1 MEFELS
7 PEPTPNFKMLR
18 RDLDVA
24 WPLHFNLFGII
35 FALLMLFTLTNLLN
49 LTVVKYQSFQRYRTF
64 LAVNILLTYFSLV
77 TSLKL
82 LVDPYD
88 SGEYYEIIDFR
99 GIIYIFHSLRFACLT
114 SSFCLI
120 EISIIEVAKLHAT
133 LVKSKRL
140 IFSVIVLQL
149 LFVMILSICLV
160 FMDNIKSLL
169 TICQGCT
176 LLFGLVVITVT
187 FYSTTKILRYSAK
200 STVLLHPNHKN
211 EKHAMSP
218 RFRDEDNNNILKT
231 ELEKSSSTMNRI
243 KQQADALKQT
253 LENKYLK
260 RITIISLI
268 TALFGLLL
276 SVQTLYSIISVYM
289 FSMENP
295 NSWRWYISQTF
306 GRLSEAGMVAA
317 MATIVQMRNK
327 NISAVLRKAYS
338 KVKRKRPLGS
348 STDEKITE

>member
-1 MEFELS
+1 M
-7 PEPTPNFKMLR
+7 
-18 RDLDVA
+18 
-24 WPLHFNLFGII
+24 
-35 FALLMLFTLTNLLN
+35 
-49 LTVVKYQSFQRYRTF
+49 
-64 LAVNILLTYFSLV
+64 NILLTYFSLV

-120 EISIIEVAKLHAT
+120 EISVIEVAKLHAT

-149 LFVMILSICLV
+149 LFVMILSIYLV
-160 FMDNIKSLL
+160 FMDNIRSLL

-200 STVLLHPNHKN
+200 SIVLLHPNHKN

-306 GRLSEAGMVAA
+306 GRLSEVGMVAA